1 MQGFLNN
8 REEFEVWRPI
18 SCKWGSVPVAG
29 TGRDLFLKVE
39 SKFQREKCQG
49 HFFTFQGRITFPLP
63 VRT

>member
-18 SCKWGSVPVAG
+18 SCKWESVPIAG

-39 SKFQREKCQG
+39 SKFQREKCPLRD
-49 HFFTFQGRITFPLP
+49 TFSLFREELP
-63 VRT
+63 SLYL